1 MKHRL
6 QALFRM
12 ILIIAVFGVPPAV
25 WAQTRSK
32 TKIRIATAS
41 PSLSYL
47 PIYIAVKKGFFA
59 KRGFDVEMI
68 QMNASLTAPLCSTV
82 QWTTRLFPVRS
93 LLRPLVARLPK

>member
-12 ILIIAVFGVPPAV
+12 ILSIAVFSVTPAV
-25 WAQTRSK
+25 WAQTQSK

-59 KRGFDVEMI
+59 KRGFDVPR
-68 QMNASLTAPLCSTV
+68 Q
-82 QWTTRLFPVRS
+82 RS
-93 LLRPLVARLPK
+93 SRS